1 MTSILQDLSA
11 LSSAEEILD
20 YFAVPYDRA
29 VVNVSRLHI
38 LKRFQQ
44 YLGQRGG
51 LDALPVAS
59 AYSTC
64 RELLARAYTDFLES
78 SGIEQRVFKVFQ
90 TQAGEQRVSV
100 SQIGR
105 RMGRDAA

>member
-1 MTSILQDLSA
+1 MTSISQDLSA

-51 LDALPVAS
+51 IEALPVTS
-59 AYSTC
+59 AYATC

-90 TQAGEQRVSV
+90 TQAGEQRVAIT
-100 SQIGR
+100 QIGGR
-105 RMGRDAA
+105 RGPA